1 MCLAH
6 SGLGTSAEVLWIM
19 VKNLLTKNPEWAI
32 HTCSLFL
39 ICYIRYTWCKAIIVF
54 MRQLCQYTLIVFY
67 QSLTIKR
74 LEDNNVVHGKYYII
88 FMVITV
94 LMIFVFCFV
103 SVHWWVNQS
112 IRWWLRKRI
121 TQSHLNMN
129 ENGAMFNMS
138 QIEHLCGC
146 IPMFICL
153 RILSNNDPRRI

>member
-1 MCLAH
+1 
-6 SGLGTSAEVLWIM
+6 
-19 VKNLLTKNPEWAI
+19 
-32 HTCSLFL
+32 
-39 ICYIRYTWCKAIIVF
+39 

-67 QSLTIKR
+67 QNLTIKR
-74 LEDNNVVHGKYYII
+74 LEDINVVHGKYYII

-138 QIEHLCGC
+138 QIEHLYVGVYK
-146 IPMFICL
+146 CL
-153 RILSNNDPRRI
+153 SAYEFYPTMTQGECSWPPETQIIVIITLLCVLLLFTERLCLNVFFFLPNQISL